1 MNDKLIE
8 AVARALYDYGRPDYD
23 PDFSEIDTS
32 IKEQME
38 GCARAALDAIHT
50 ACDKPIHMT
59 VGDAAVVDWLR
70 SMAEEHRYNSF
81 ALQSAAEHIEH
92 LRTFIATKVQP

>member
-8 AVARALYDYGRPDYD
+8 AVARALSKDLTDDDDEWDHLKG
-23 PDFSEIDTS
+23 T
-32 IKEQME
+32 
-38 GCARAALDAIHT
+38 ARAAIDAIHI

-59 VGDAAVVDWLR
+59 VGDADVVDWLR

-81 ALQSAAEHIEH
+81 ALESAAEHIEH
-92 LRTFIATKVQP
+92 LRTFIAVKVQP